1 MNFGTLSMRGQTDDD
16 RFRYLMDIVP
26 HLVWMAGPDK
36 RCIYCNQG
44 WLEFTGRPVAKELG
58 YGWTDNIH
66 GDDVERWVATYQQA
80 FQAHKPFSIEYRLR
94 RHDGAYRWLLH
105 DANPMF
111 SREKDSLEGYI
122 GACVDITD
130 RRCAEE
136 SLRETRAK
144 FRELFE
150 CNALPIFYW
159 HRDGRI
165 LDANPA
171 YLRLVGGERGE
182 LEGGNLRWSDF
193 ADLRCLT
200 LSPEAVAERA
210 PGRGA
215 TEGLEGEYVCPDG
228 RHVAMLVAGSVAPE
242 DPDRGVACAVDL
254 TARRR
259 TESAL
264 RSSEALLRAVF
275 ASLYGNVA
283 VVDREGCI
291 VSANGAWTQFARHT
305 TGFSREAYVGANYLD
320 VCRRAAAAG
329 DRSAAAAVNGIES
342 VLLAHAPGYSQEY
355 SCPSEHGP
363 WYELVIVPLRRQ
375 EGGALIF
382 HIDVTSRVRAE
393 GEAQRLRNELS
404 HVTRVSILGEL
415 VASLAHELNQPLTAI
430 LSNTQAA
437 LRLLGKGASAPDEL
451 REILEDIA
459 MDDQRAG
466 EIIRRLRQLTRK
478 GEFVLQHIDVNQLV
492 REVYGLLESD
502 SLIRRVPMECRF
514 APDLPPVL
522 GDRIQ
527 LEQVLL
533 NLMINGLE
541 SMKDLPQD
549 GNLRLVVSTRR
560 ASEASIIVA
569 VKDRGIGVTPDKQGS
584 IFKPFF
590 STKPDGMG
598 MGLSICR
605 TIVLAHNGRIGVS
618 NNPDGG
624 ATFEVELPITREV
637 SSGSG

>member
-1 MNFGTLSMRGQTDDD
+1 M
-16 RFRYLMDIVP
+16 
-26 HLVWMAGPDK
+26 
-36 RCIYCNQG
+36 
-44 WLEFTGRPVAKELG
+44 LEFTGRPVAKELG

-66 GDDVERWVATYQQA
+66 GDDVERWVKTYEQA

-105 DANPMF
+105 NANPMF
-111 SREKDSLEGYI
+111 SREKDSFEGYI
-122 GACVDITD
+122 GACVDVTD

-136 SLRETRAK
+136 TLRETRAK

-171 YLRLVGGERGE
+171 YLRLVGGSAASWKAAICAGAISPIWGGSRSAPKPWPSAPREE
-182 LEGGNLRWSDF
+182 LARKGWRRSTSARMGGMSPCWWPARWQ
-193 ADLRCLT
+193 
-200 LSPEAVAERA
+200 
-210 PGRGA
+210 
-215 TEGLEGEYVCPDG
+215 
-228 RHVAMLVAGSVAPE
+228 PE

-254 TARRR
+254 TVRRR

-329 DRSAAAAVNGIES
+329 DRSAAAAVKGIES
-342 VLLAHAPGYSQEY
+342 VLLARAPGYSQEY

-363 WYELVIVPLRRQ
+363 WYELVIIPLRRQ

-382 HIDVTSRVRAE
+382 HLDVTSRVRAE

-437 LRLLGKGASAPDEL
+437 LRLLGKGASAPAEL
-451 REILEDIA
+451 HEILEDIA

-478 GEFVLQHIDVNQLV
+478 GEFVLQQIDVNQLV

-514 APDLPPVL
+514 VPDLPPVL

-533 NLMINGLE
+533 NLMVNGLE

-560 ASEASIIVA
+560 AERGLDHRSCQGQG
-569 VKDRGIGVTPDKQGS
+569 DRRHSGQTGKHLQAFFQHQTGWHGNGS
-584 IFKPFF
+584 VDLPNH
-590 STKPDGMG
+590 
-598 MGLSICR
+598 R
-605 TIVLAHNGRIGVS
+605 A
-618 NNPDGG
+618 G
-624 ATFEVELPITREV
+624 A
-637 SSGSG
+637 

>member
-1 MNFGTLSMRGQTDDD
+1 MNFSTLSMPPQADED
-16 RFRYLMDIVP
+16 RFRALMDIVP

-36 RCIYCNQG
+36 RCIYFNHE
-44 WLEFTGRPVAKELG
+44 WLKFTGRPVAKELG
-58 YGWTDNIH
+58 HGWTDNIH
-66 GDDVERWVATYQQA
+66 VDDVKRWVATYEQA
-80 FQAHKPFSIEYRLR
+80 FQAHRPFSIEYRLR

-105 DANPMF
+105 TANPMF
-111 SREKDSLEGYI
+111 SRAKDVFEGYI

-130 RRCAEE
+130 RKSVEE
-136 SLRETRAK
+136 DLREARAK
-144 FRELFE
+144 FRAESEL
-150 CNALPIFYW
+150 
-159 HRDGRI
+159 
-165 LDANPA
+165 
-171 YLRLVGGERGE
+171 
-182 LEGGNLRWSDF
+182 
-193 ADLRCLT
+193 
-200 LSPEAVAERA
+200 
-210 PGRGA
+210 
-215 TEGLEGEYVCPDG
+215 
-228 RHVAMLVAGSVAPE
+228 
-242 DPDRGVACAVDL
+242 
-254 TARRR
+254 R
-259 TESAL
+259 TN
-264 RSSEALLRAVF
+264 EALLRAVF

-291 VSANGAWTQFARHT
+291 ISANGAWTQFARYT
-305 TGFSREAYVGANYLD
+305 TGFSKEACLGANYLD

-363 WYELVIVPLRRQ
+363 WYELVIVPLRRP

-437 LRLLGKGASAPDEL
+437 LRLLGKGASAPAEL

-514 APDLPPVL
+514 GPDLPPVL

-533 NLMINGLE
+533 NLMVNGLE

-624 ATFEVELPITREV
+624 ATFEVELPTTREV